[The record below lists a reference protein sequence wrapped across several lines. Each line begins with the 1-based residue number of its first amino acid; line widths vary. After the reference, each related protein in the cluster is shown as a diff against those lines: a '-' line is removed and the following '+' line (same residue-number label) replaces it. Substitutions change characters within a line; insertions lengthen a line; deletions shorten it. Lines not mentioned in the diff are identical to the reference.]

1 MKKLVP
7 KQIHAARAAR
17 QFLTPS
23 SRGSS
28 DLDYLE
34 ILRSLAPM
42 RPPSYEFPGTPVCL
56 HDRHISS
63 DGASEKSVA
72 ERVRR
77 EGLVV
82 KSRFQ
87 HGHVGYVPSDEM
99 PLYIGAFKKS
109 KSLSWDDSA
118 VLETLG
124 REGPLQK
131 KDLAEMSGAKGK
143 TLTAALQN
151 LQANFLVFEQQLET
165 EWDNPWG
172 AIETEHPEWLE
183 GVPAQFEA
191 RLEVIRRFTHA
202 HVFSSVQEVKD
213 WSGFTGKDV
222 AALLEELLS
231 CGHLEKATVPEGAFY
246 GQEGIVDGWGEHYLA
261 TDFEDVPFEP
271 HVAILD
277 SGDFLATAQV
287 SRLKANYPKMPVLKY
302 VLIDGEICGI
312 VEGRWGIN
320 PFDVTDVHVPEHA
333 REGAL
338 RLEIIEKLRR
348 HFPLP
353 AQRIQKFAG
362 EILDGVKLSS

>member
-1 MKKLVP
+1 MKKLTP

-23 SRGSS
+23 TRGSS
-28 DLDYLE
+28 DSDYLE
-34 ILRSLAPM
+34 IVRALAPM

-56 HDRHISS
+56 HDRHVPS
-63 DGASEKSVA
+63 DGGNEKSVA

-99 PLYIGAFKKS
+99 PLFVGAFKKTRG
-109 KSLSWDDSA
+109 LSWDDSA
-118 VLETLG
+118 VLETLQ

-131 KDLAEMSGAKGK
+131 KDLGEMSGVKGK

-151 LQANFLVFEQQLET
+151 LQANFLAFEQQLET

-172 AIETEHPEWLE
+172 AVETEHPDWLE
-183 GVPAQFEA
+183 GVPEQFEA
-191 RLEVIRRFTHA
+191 RLEVLRRFTHA
-202 HVFSSVQEVKD
+202 HVFSSTQEVKD

-222 AALLEELLS
+222 AVLLEELLK
-231 CGHLEKATVPEGAFY
+231 CGHLEKAA
-246 GQEGIVDGWGEHYLA
+246 VDGWGEHFLVS
-261 TDFEDVPFEP
+261 DFEDVPLEP

-277 SGDFLATAQV
+277 SGDFLAAAQ
-287 SRLKANYPKMPVLKY
+287 SSYLKADYPKMPVLKY
-302 VLIDGEICGI
+302 VLIDGEICGL
-312 VEGRWGIN
+312 VEGRWGIKA
-320 PFDVTDVHVPEHA
+320 FDVTDVHLPIHA

-338 RLEIIEKLRR
+338 KLEIIEKLRR

-353 AQRIQKFAG
+353 AQKILKFSG
-362 EILDGVKLSS
+362 VVLDV

>member
-1 MKKLVP
+1 MKVLTP
-7 KQIHAARAAR
+7 KQIHATRAAR

-23 SRGSS
+23 TRGSS
-28 DLDYLE
+28 NSDYLE
-34 ILRSLAPM
+34 IIRALAPM

-56 HDRHISS
+56 HDRHIPS
-63 DGASEKSVA
+63 DGLSEKAVG

-87 HGHVGYVPSDEM
+87 HGNVGYVPSFEM
-99 PLYIGAFKKS
+99 PLYVGAFKKS
-109 KSLSWDDSA
+109 KGLSWDDSA
-118 VLETLG
+118 VLETLQ

-131 KDLAEMSGAKGK
+131 KDLGEMSGVKGK

-151 LQANFLVFEQQLET
+151 LQANFLAFEQQLET

-172 AIETEHPEWLE
+172 AIETEHPAWLE
-183 GVPAQFEA
+183 GVPEQFEA
-191 RLEVIRRFTHA
+191 RLEVIRRFTKA
-202 HVFSSVQEVKD
+202 HVFSSAQEVKD

-222 AALLEELLS
+222 NLLLEELLS
-231 CGHLEKATVPEGAFY
+231 LGHLEKA
-246 GQEGIVDGWGEHYLA
+246 IVDGWGEHYLV
-261 TDFEDVPFEP
+261 TDFEDVPLEP

-287 SRLKANYPKMPVLKY
+287 SYLKADYPKMPVLKY
-302 VLIDGEICGI
+302 ILIDGEICGL

-320 PFDVTDVHVPEHA
+320 PFDVTDVHVPGHA
-333 REGAL
+333 REGVL

-348 HFPLP
+348 HFPFP
-353 AQRIQKFAG
+353 MQRIQKFAG
-362 EILDGVKLSS
+362 EILDGVKLEP

>member
-1 MKKLVP
+1 MKTLNP

-23 SRGSS
+23 TRGSS
-28 DLDYLE
+28 DSDYLE
-34 ILRSLAPM
+34 IVRALAPM

-56 HDRHISS
+56 HDRHIPS
-63 DGASEKSVA
+63 DGSSEKIVG

-87 HGHVGYVPSDEM
+87 HGNVGYVPSDEM
-99 PLYIGAFKKS
+99 PLFVGAFKKS
-109 KSLSWDDSA
+109 KGLSWDDSA
-118 VLETLG
+118 VLETLQ

-131 KDLAEMSGAKGK
+131 KDLGEMSGVKGK

-151 LQANFLVFEQQLET
+151 LQANFLIFEQQLET

-183 GVPAQFEA
+183 GVPEQFEA
-191 RLEVIRRFTHA
+191 RLEVIKRFTHA
-202 HVFSSVQEVKD
+202 HVFSSAQEVKD

-222 AALLEELLS
+222 AMLLEELLRL
-231 CGHLEKATVPEGAFY
+231 GFLERAL
-246 GQEGIVDGWGEHYLA
+246 VDGWGEHYLA
-261 TDFEDVPFEP
+261 TDFEDVPLEP

-277 SGDFLATAQV
+277 SGDFLTTAQV
-287 SRLKANYPKMPVLKY
+287 SYLKADYPKMPVLKY
-302 VLIDGEICGI
+302 VLIDGEICGL
-312 VEGRWGIN
+312 VEGRWGIKA
-320 PFDVTDVHVPEHA
+320 FDVTDVHVPERA
-333 REGAL
+333 REGVL

-348 HFPLP
+348 HFPYP
-353 AQRIQKFAG
+353 AQRILKFAG
-362 EILDGVKLSS
+362 VVLDG